1 MQVALTEIDPQIAA
15 KYTEMLTTSGQR
27 SGAQSGSG
35 RLSMKARV
43 LLVMSVVVPPV
54 TGLGMA
60 QAVWEA
66 THTNALAWA
75 VWLGV
80 WFGGTGA
87 GCWAAMHS
95 IPKKQNRVAS
105 LQLDAMR
112 SVFPHLSLTRAERIY
127 CDVLLFLARTETTA
141 DGEEMMRDTLRQ
153 LNELLASSRQLEQ
166 KRMSLLPL
174 LGANVEVELQAESN
188 HLRRRLEG
196 VADPIARASHEQSLR
211 MMTQRIETAQN
222 LQVGL
227 ERLNA
232 QQEAITQT
240 LASAFASLGR
250 MQAAADQPRAEY
262 AMQDITQTVSQM
274 NQQTYA
280 VEKAVEE
287 VLTLRATY

>member
-1 MQVALTEIDPQIAA
+1 MQLALTEIDPQIAD
-15 KYTEMLTTSGQR
+15 KYAQMMIANGQASETQGR
-27 SGAQSGSG
+27 SS
-35 RLSMKARV
+35 RLSMRSKA
-43 LLVMSVVVPPV
+43 LLLTSVVVPPV
-54 TGLGMA
+54 MGFGIA
-60 QAVWEA
+60 NGVWDI
-66 THTNALAWA
+66 THSGAIAWTT
-75 VWLGV
+75 WLGV

-87 GCWAAMHS
+87 GCWTALRS
-95 IPKKQNRVAS
+95 LPRRKRVVS

-112 SVFPHLSLTRAERIY
+112 SMFPLLSLTRAERIY

-141 DGEEMMRDTLRQ
+141 DGEEQMRDTLRQ

-196 VADPIARASHEQSLR
+196 VTDPIARASHEQSLR
-211 MMTQRIETAQN
+211 MITQRIETAQN